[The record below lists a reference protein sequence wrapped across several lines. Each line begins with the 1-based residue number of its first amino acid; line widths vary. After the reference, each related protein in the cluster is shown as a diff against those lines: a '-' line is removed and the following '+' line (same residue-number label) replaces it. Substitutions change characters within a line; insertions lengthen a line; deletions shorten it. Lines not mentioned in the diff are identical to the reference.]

1 MIIYLKEYR
10 VLAAAAV
17 NDRFDLND
25 MKIDGILSTDFL
37 AYRFSFTCTR
47 IIMTSFPHFH
57 IIRQNPSNQSAIQ
70 PYLSNSIPY
79 QP

>member
-1 MIIYLKEYR
+1 MFDYDYMYLKEYR

-37 AYRFSFTCTR
+37 AYTFSFTCITE
-47 IIMTSFPHFH
+47 
-57 IIRQNPSNQSAIQ
+57 
-70 PYLSNSIPY
+70 
-79 QP
+79 